1 MQVADV
7 ADVQHIETPIG
18 QRDALAGAPPI
29 RHTLLKFAAR
39 NNLPM
44 E

>member
-1 MQVADV
+1 M
-7 ADVQHIETPIG
+7 ADVQQIETPVG

-29 RHTLLKFAAR
+29 RHTSLKLVAR
-39 NNLPM
+39 NNLLM

>member
-1 MQVADV
+1 MQVADM
-7 ADVQHIETPIG
+7 ADVKQIETTVG

-29 RHTLLKFAAR
+29 GYALLKFAAR

-44 E
+44 K